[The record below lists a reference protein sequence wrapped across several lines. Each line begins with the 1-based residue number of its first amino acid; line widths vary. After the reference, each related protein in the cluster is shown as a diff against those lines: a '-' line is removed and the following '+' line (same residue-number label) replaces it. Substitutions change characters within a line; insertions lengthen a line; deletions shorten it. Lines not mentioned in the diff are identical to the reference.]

1 MSDPQP
7 GDLYAPIDEALGAG
21 DLPGGAATLH
31 GLIAS
36 LVCCGTTA
44 DTLHDDVRPFNLP
57 ESASAVLIEGL
68 FARIEREL
76 IGDEYEFTLLL
87 PGEDRDFPERLAA
100 LAHWCRGFVLG
111 LCRELPEQPLS
122 AESQE
127 AIGDFQ
133 RITELAED
141 APPSEEDRESAEVQ
155 MYEVQEYVRIGVM
168 LIHAELRA
176 QA

>member
-1 MSDPQP
+1 MLDPQST
-7 GDLYAPIDEALGAG
+7 DLYAPIDEALSAG

-31 GLIAS
+31 GLLAA

-57 ESASAVLIEGL
+57 ESASAVLLEGL

-76 IGDEYEFTLLL
+76 ISDECEFSLLL

-141 APPSEEDRESAEVQ
+141 DSPPDEERESAEIQ
-155 MYEVQEYVRIGVM
+155 MVEVQEYVRIGVM

-176 QA
+176 HA

>member
-1 MSDPQP
+1 MLDPKSC
-7 GDLYAPIDEALGAG
+7 DLYAPIDEALGAG
-21 DLPGGAATLH
+21 DLPGGAAALH
-31 GLIAS
+31 GLLAA

-44 DTLHDDVRPFNLP
+44 DTLQDDVRPFDLP
-57 ESASAVLIEGL
+57 ESASAILIEGL

-76 IGDEYEFTLLL
+76 IGDEYEFSLLL
-87 PGEDRDFPERLAA
+87 PDEDQDFPERLAA

-111 LCRELPEQPLS
+111 LRELPEQPLS
-122 AESQE
+122 SESQE

-141 APPSEEDRESAEVQ
+141 DPPPPDEREAAEVQ

-168 LIHAELRA
+168 LIHAELHA
-176 QA
+176 HA